1 MSHRKQRTLVLSP
14 PARRWPGGL
23 WLAGAAF
30 LGHLVLA
37 VWAFGGGESH
47 ALASVRLPAL
57 PMPQEVLPAGTAL
70 SGVAA
75 WYGAELHGNPTAS
88 GEPFD
93 MNDLTAAHRS
103 LPLGSRALVTNPAN
117 GRQIV
122 VRIND
127 RGPGVPGV
135 MIDLSRG
142 AARALGMSGS
152 GPVEVQP
159 LAR

>member
-1 MSHRKQRTLVLSP
+1 MTNRKQRTLVLSP

-23 WLAGAAF
+23 WLAGAAL
-30 LGHLVLA
+30 LGHLILA
-37 VWAFGGGESH
+37 VWAFGGGESR
-47 ALASVRLPAL
+47 ALASVILPSSQAGA
-57 PMPQEVLPAGTAL
+57 EIPAGGAVR
-70 SGVAA
+70 GVAS

-93 MNDLTAAHRS
+93 MNDLTAAHRN

-142 AARALGMSGS
+142 AARALGMAGS